1 MGKDILIAE
10 ARAIVRTGLRMI
22 FAGDQ
27 LVDTIDEVGTVEE
40 LKKYL
45 ASNTPD
51 LIVAHQALV
60 GDLSALTRCN
70 FIILATEPDKNI
82 LIDAYSCGACGYL
95 LENAS
100 PYLFLLALQMTDK
113 MFLLDP
119 AITPWLLMSISGD
132 ILPSSSHDVLTT
144 REIEIFKLMNSNLT
158 NRAIGERLCISEAT
172 VKTHVVHIFRKLN
185 IKRRPAKMLFS
196 VSRELVIGNNYRI
209 ENEL

>member
-51 LIVAHQALV
+51 FIVAHQALV